1 MALIEKEPIMEFI
14 QEGLN
19 KKHYGHVG
27 VEIIT
32 EVEFAQIID
41 AAPVVRCKN
50 CKWRFTSNCPMFH
63 EEQTY
68 NEDDGYGWVDHDHTS
83 DDGFCDQ
90 GESLD
95 EELMDEGM

>member
-14 QEGLN
+14 QRGLN
-19 KKHYGHVG
+19 EEHYGHVG

-32 EVEFAQIID
+32 EVEFAPIID
-41 AAPVVRCKN
+41 AVPVVRCKN
-50 CKWRFTSNCPMFH
+50 CKYRFRAGCPMFH

-68 NEDDGYGWVDHDHTS
+68 NEDDGYDWVEHDHTS

-90 GESLD
+90 GEPMD
-95 EELMDEGM
+95 EEM